1 MFLARRRRRHQLSS
15 IQFLLNNSVLQ
26 LSKSV
31 KYLGIIVDEG
41 LSWLEQIGHVRR
53 RSLSALAAIRK
64 VSLYLSSNVLITLYN
79 AFVLPYLTYC
89 CVVWH
94 FCSKTSSHNLQL
106 GLRLICRHN
115 LRNNRYH
122 FIRELFWNNRSLV
135 SIKFIKR
142 SSAHAIDY
150 SAY

>member
-1 MFLARRRRRHQLSS
+1 MIIARLYIICRHQLSS

-41 LSWLEQIGHVRR
+41 LSWSEQIGHVRR

-89 CVVWH
+89 GGVYFTERNGTETEH
-94 FCSKTSSHNLQL
+94 FRRK
-106 GLRLICRHN
+106 
-115 LRNNRYH
+115 
-122 FIRELFWNNRSLV
+122 
-135 SIKFIKR
+135 
-142 SSAHAIDY
+142 
-150 SAY
+150 

>member
-1 MFLARRRRRHQLSS
+1 MAKQDSRILIRNIAGMSAHDQGKVVYPMVSTDGLKGSYS
-15 IQFLLNNSVLQ
+15 NNHS
-26 LSKSV
+26 
-31 KYLGIIVDEG
+31 
-41 LSWLEQIGHVRR
+41 
-53 RSLSALAAIRK
+53 
-64 VSLYLSSNVLITLYN
+64 
-79 AFVLPYLTYC
+79 YLT
-89 CVVWH
+89 
-94 FCSKTSSHNLQL
+94 TEL

-122 FIRELFWNNRSLV
+122 FIRELFCNNRSLV